1 NWRSRAGEL
10 DIVAREGPVLV
21 VAEVKT
27 RTSVDHGHPAEAV
40 DIAKRRRL
48 HALAR
53 AWARQ
58 HRVRA
63 TRIRVDV
70 IAILAIGGRVFV
82 SHERGV
88 DRSPWPVPT
97 ASPWSGSK
105 ATSWRS
111 RRTWAAEPKA
121 PSPWWDFPTRHCERP
136 ATAPGRP

>member
-1 NWRSRAGEL
+1 MHRWAQYRRAMGRRGEQWAVDHLERSGMRVVDRNWRNHAGEL

-88 DRSPWPVPT
+88 DR
-97 ASPWSGSK
+97 
-105 ATSWRS
+105 
-111 RRTWAAEPKA
+111 
-121 PSPWWDFPTRHCERP
+121 
-136 ATAPGRP
+136 

>member
-1 NWRSRAGEL
+1 MPRWAQYRRAMGRRGEQWAVDHLERSGMRVVDRNWRSRAGEL

-88 DRSPWPVPT
+88 DR
-97 ASPWSGSK
+97 
-105 ATSWRS
+105 
-111 RRTWAAEPKA
+111 
-121 PSPWWDFPTRHCERP
+121 
-136 ATAPGRP
+136 

>member
-1 NWRSRAGEL
+1 MHRWAQYRRATGRRGEQWAVDHLERSGMRVVDRNWRNHAGEL

-53 AWARQ
+53 AWVRQ

-63 TRIRVDV
+63 ARIRVDV

-88 DRSPWPVPT
+88 DR
-97 ASPWSGSK
+97 
-105 ATSWRS
+105 
-111 RRTWAAEPKA
+111 
-121 PSPWWDFPTRHCERP
+121 
-136 ATAPGRP
+136 